1 MNGDEEVRMGEAGDK
16 QHEVQRR
23 LGRCLLRLQ
32 QYEALMKAV
41 VALHDLGG
49 TLSTLAS
56 APAQRSAELSTTNL
70 GKVAERLFKTVIVPD
85 GFSESDAAD
94 AALTSGTEVA
104 FRTVVRIQMS
114 R

>member
-1 MNGDEEVRMGEAGDK
+1 MNEVENK

-49 TLSTLAS
+49 TSATLAS
-56 APAQRSAELSTTNL
+56 APALRSAELSTTNL
-70 GKVAERLFKTVIVPD
+70 VG
-85 GFSESDAAD
+85 AD
-94 AALTSGTEVA
+94 RNLTHLQ
-104 FRTVVRIQMS
+104 R
-114 R
+114 